1 MCGYCG
7 RPLNPGLID
16 SLRND
21 LPDNVVANG
30 DTNNAGSTAMVNAVA
45 VDASGGWQLQELG
58 NLFKL
63 AESVTATNAWTGND
77 EFVFNAPAQDTE
89 NGASANGLDLRLS
102 SLMGQKSS
110 SLSSQTTETPEVV
123 FWTFDTVSSFDDW
136 FS

>member
-1 MCGYCG
+1 
-7 RPLNPGLID
+7 
-16 SLRND
+16 
-21 LPDNVVANG
+21 
-30 DTNNAGSTAMVNAVA
+30 MVNAVA

-110 SLSSQTTETPEVV
+110 SLSSQTTETPEAV
-123 FWTFDTVSSFDDW
+123 FWTFDTVPSFDDW